1 MQEQLPGRL
10 GDPNMTLLTDPR
22 MDPRVA
28 SLLTAAGDLL
38 DGIEPL
44 DSTASHEEALALC
57 EQLESKIALAHPLA
71 EAAMPDFS
79 DVHQYEEVI
88 QGVDGNNITLYI
100 HQPINR
106 DGPLPCIFHTH
117 GGGMV
122 FLTAADPNFV
132 RLRNALAQ
140 SGLIV
145 VGVEFRNGAGKL
157 GNHPF
162 PAGLNDCDVALQWTD
177 AHRDELGISA
187 IVMSGE
193 SGGGNLA
200 LATTLQAKRD
210 GRIGS
215 IQGVYAMCPY
225 IFGGYAN
232 PPTQLLSLQENDGY
246 TLNCS
251 LMSTLVKVYDPDLL
265 NAHNPLAWPYHAAP
279 EELAG
284 LPPHIISVNELD
296 PLRDEGLVFFR
307 KLLAAGNSATA
318 RIVPAT
324 NHAGDLSF
332 PDVAPEPYQE
342 TLRSLR
348 NFAYACA
355 Q

>member
-44 DSTASHEEALALC
+44 DSTASYEEALALC
-57 EQLESKIALAHPLA
+57 EQIESKIALAHPLA

-88 QGVDGNNITLYI
+88 QGVSGNDITLYI

-122 FLTAADPNFV
+122 FLTAADPNYV

-145 VGVEFRNGAGKL
+145 VGEEFRNGSGKL

-162 PAGLNDCDVALQWTD
+162 PAGWSDCDVALQWTD
-177 AHRDELGISA
+177 AHRDELGITA

-200 LATTLQAKRD
+200 LATTL
-210 GRIGS
+210 
-215 IQGVYAMCPY
+215 
-225 IFGGYAN
+225 
-232 PPTQLLSLQENDGY
+232 
-246 TLNCS
+246 
-251 LMSTLVKVYDPDLL
+251 
-265 NAHNPLAWPYHAAP
+265 
-279 EELAG
+279 
-284 LPPHIISVNELD
+284 
-296 PLRDEGLVFFR
+296 
-307 KLLAAGNSATA
+307 
-318 RIVPAT
+318 
-324 NHAGDLSF
+324 
-332 PDVAPEPYQE
+332 
-342 TLRSLR
+342 
-348 NFAYACA
+348 
-355 Q
+355 

>member
-28 SLLTAAGDLL
+28 ELLAVAGDLV
-38 DGIEPL
+38 DDIEPL
-44 DSTASHEEALALC
+44 GLDADREAILAYC
-57 EQLESKIALAHPLA
+57 REVEATIALAHPLA

-79 DVHQYEEVI
+79 DVRQYQETI
-88 QGVDGNNITLYI
+88 QGVDGNDITLYI
-100 HQPINR
+100 HEPINR
-106 DGPLPCIFHTH
+106 EGPLPCVFHTH

-122 FLTAADPNFV
+122 ILTAKDPNFV
-132 RLRNALAQ
+132 RWRNALAQ
-140 SGLIV
+140 SGLVV
-145 VGVEFRNGAGKL
+145 VGVEFRNGGGQL
-157 GNHPF
+157 GDYPF
-162 PAGLNDCDVALQWTD
+162 PAGLNDCDSALQWTN
-177 AHRDELGISA
+177 AHREQLGISA

-200 LATTLQAKRD
+200 LATTLQAKRA

-225 IFGGYAN
+225 IFGAYAN
-232 PPTQLLSLQENDGY
+232 PPAHLLSLQENDGY
-246 TLNCS
+246 TLDCAM
-251 LMSTLVKVYDPDLL
+251 MSMLAKAYDPDLA
-265 NAHNPLAWPYHAAP
+265 NANNPLAWPYHATV
-279 EELAG
+279 EELAN
-284 LPPHIISVNELD
+284 LPPHIVSVNELD

-318 RIVPAT
+318 RVVPAT
-324 NHAGDLSF
+324 NHAGDMTF
-332 PDVAPEPYQE
+332 PDVAPEPYHE

-355 Q
+355 